1 LRRIKHWCE
10 LAAHMLIIG
19 SALMRYKA
27 MHAPNRKSSYWAATI
42 SAYMISLAAVPLF
55 VRAFAAFDW
64 IKVGGDGGLAR
75 TFKIADHVLH
85 RISWMLIVTGIL
97 IAGLSLTLATLQG
110 DDMTVIK
117 AMYMVLRGL
126 ML

>member
-85 RISWMLIVTGIL
+85 RILDAHRHRYTHCWPQSYFGNT
-97 IAGLSLTLATLQG
+97 A
-110 DDMTVIK
+110 
-117 AMYMVLRGL
+117 R
-126 ML
+126 